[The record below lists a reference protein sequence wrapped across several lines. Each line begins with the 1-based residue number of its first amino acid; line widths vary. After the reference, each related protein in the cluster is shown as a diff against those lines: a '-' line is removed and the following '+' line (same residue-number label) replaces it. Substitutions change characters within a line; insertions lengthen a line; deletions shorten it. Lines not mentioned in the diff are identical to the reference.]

1 MHNDPHTYFLLPT
14 TPETSEKEVDRL
26 KRELE
31 ELRQLMQK
39 KDETLQEQE
48 RRISSLVVANTTLT
62 KGLDQL
68 KKLNDGS
75 SSESEEDTPPP
86 PPPRQQQRP
95 FRAGGGLNGQPN
107 GSAIRLAHKEPVT
120 PTTKEFLKVVNKLD
134 KGQFDFAP

>member
-1 MHNDPHTYFLLPT
+1 M
-14 TPETSEKEVDRL
+14 R
-26 KRELE
+26 
-31 ELRQLMQK
+31 K

-48 RRISSLVVANTTLT
+48 RRISSLVEANTTLT
-62 KGLDQL
+62 QGLNQL
-68 KKLNDGS
+68 QKLQDSG
-75 SSESEEDTPPP
+75 SSESEEDTPGPP
-86 PPPRQQQRP
+86 PLQQQQRP